1 MPLFLSNEDQ
11 AACISAAEAIDAM
24 ENGIRQM
31 ARGDAIRR
39 PRIDNLIP
47 TTRPDEFFCFSSM
60 EGGLR
65 SPGYYALRIKPDVVS
80 WPVVDGVRRRVTYA
94 VKPGLYAGLVLLYAV
109 DNAELL
115 AIMND
120 GYIQHVRVAATAGLG
135 IRYLAHPE
143 AKVMGLL
150 GSGGMARTFALA
162 ARAERP
168 IERIQVYS
176 PSRAHVEAYLEEMAP
191 QLDCELVAVDTPD
204 AAARDADILSLCT
217 NSMQPVVQAEW
228 LRPGMHVTNVTA
240 HELPP
245 EGYARIDVA
254 GLLVRRT
261 PMSLAGFVDDDF
273 DFRTDVMSYAAGQPE
288 ERARI
293 PAGSQEPN
301 RYPNARFPL
310 CCDWQTGQPYHR
322 ERPDEITT
330 LASWSLGVLEGEG
343 GASVGPQGLQFACVA
358 GKMYERAKEQK
369 RGTELPA
376 EMFLQDIPT

>member
-11 AACISAAEAIDAM
+11 AACISAAEAIDAV

-47 TTRPDEFFCFSSM
+47 TTRPGEFFCFSSM

-120 GYIQHVRVAATAGLG
+120 GYIQHVRVAATAALG
-135 IRYLAHPE
+135 IRYLARPE
-143 AKVMGLL
+143 AKVMGLI

-168 IERIQVYS
+168 IERIQVCS
-176 PSRAHVEAYLEEMAP
+176 PRRAHVEAYLQEMSP
-191 QLDCELVAVDTPD
+191 HLDCEIVAVDTPQ
-204 AAARDADILSLCT
+204 AAAQGADILSLCT
-217 NSMQPVVQAEW
+217 NSMQ
-228 LRPGMHVTNVTA
+228 R
-240 HELPP
+240 
-245 EGYARIDVA
+245 
-254 GLLVRRT
+254 
-261 PMSLAGFVDDDF
+261 
-273 DFRTDVMSYAAGQPE
+273 
-288 ERARI
+288 
-293 PAGSQEPN
+293 
-301 RYPNARFPL
+301 
-310 CCDWQTGQPYHR
+310 
-322 ERPDEITT
+322 
-330 LASWSLGVLEGEG
+330 WSRL
-343 GASVGPQGLQFACVA
+343 S
-358 GKMYERAKEQK
+358 
-369 RGTELPA
+369 
-376 EMFLQDIPT
+376 